1 MQPRGHTS
9 LQAHCISRSKLNA
22 HLTNSHHDY
31 MQTDN
36 AYPFS
41 YTSACRYADTHYIPS
56 PFDVVDTT
64 PKTQKS
70 IQKSIEIG

>member
-1 MQPRGHTS
+1 MHTHFHILQLVDMQIRT
-9 LQAHCISRSKLNA
+9 
-22 HLTNSHHDY
+22 
-31 MQTDN
+31 
-36 AYPFS
+36 
-41 YTSACRYADTHYIPS
+41 YIPS